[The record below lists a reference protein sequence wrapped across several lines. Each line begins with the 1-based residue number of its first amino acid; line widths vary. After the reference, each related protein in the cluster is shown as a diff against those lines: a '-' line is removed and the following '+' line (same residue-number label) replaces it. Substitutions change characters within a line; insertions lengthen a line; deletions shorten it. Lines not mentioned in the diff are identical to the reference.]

1 MNERKNEHKDVTRPQ
16 GFYSNKE
23 SYPCAIISLNHS
35 IDVSLNSPLSQLNVN
50 NYNKNLYAEYFEYS
64 NKHPA
69 KNLFPRA
76 QRCARAKKK
85 KKKCDVRGWRRKERG
100 EGQIEIKTR

>member
-35 IDVSLNSPLSQLNVN
+35 IDASLNSPLSQLNVN

-85 KKKCDVRGWRRKERG
+85 KKNAMSAGGGGKKGGKGRSK
-100 EGQIEIKTR
+100 